1 MIPSYYYRKDN
12 QICSKNAME
21 DGLIA
26 KKKKYIY
33 IYSGHAI
40 YIYIYYSVS
49 ARSNLNRVHQG
60 LQTAKNQRFL
70 ALLVS
75 KLGAQ
80 RSLAGSEPL
89 AIFRQKITFFGN
101 VFG

>member
-26 KKKKYIY
+26 KKKIYIY

-40 YIYIYYSVS
+40 YIYILLFSVG
-49 ARSNLNRVHQG
+49 Q
-60 LQTAKNQRFL
+60 
-70 ALLVS
+70 
-75 KLGAQ
+75 
-80 RSLAGSEPL
+80 E
-89 AIFRQKITFFGN
+89 
-101 VFG
+101 

>member
-26 KKKKYIY
+26 KKKIYIY

-40 YIYIYYSVS
+40 YIYIYYYSVS
-49 ARSNLNRVHQG
+49 ARSNLNRAH
-60 LQTAKNQRFL
+60 
-70 ALLVS
+70 
-75 KLGAQ
+75 
-80 RSLAGSEPL
+80 
-89 AIFRQKITFFGN
+89 
-101 VFG
+101 